1 MFGMAL
7 LRARGSHVH
16 SYKDCQYLFYSR
28 KEESRELSK
37 LVIHRIEYRIIYD
50 DGQDNE
56 INNG

>member
-1 MFGMAL
+1 MYTPTKIV
-7 LRARGSHVH
+7 SI
-16 SYKDCQYLFYSR
+16 YIYSR